1 MSQGKTIIGDIS
13 ILPSSHAT
21 LQEARIAGLNI
32 SHLVFSLINF
42 PLRPPFIVDFTASY
56 VSFAEGSFMVVWLT
70 QSKPSP
76 ILPQMGGTHY
86 LEIVVV
92 GY

>member
-1 MSQGKTIIGDIS
+1 MI
-13 ILPSSHAT
+13 
-21 LQEARIAGLNI
+21 
-32 SHLVFSLINF
+32 F

-76 ILPQMGGTHY
+76 ILPQMGGIHY